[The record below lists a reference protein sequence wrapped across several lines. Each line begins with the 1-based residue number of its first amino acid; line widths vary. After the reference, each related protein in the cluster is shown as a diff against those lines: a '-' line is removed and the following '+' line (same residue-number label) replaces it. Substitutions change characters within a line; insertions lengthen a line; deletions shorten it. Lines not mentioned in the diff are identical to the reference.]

1 MLDVPTFRTTKNVY
15 IFDFRIDYSIVRKKD
30 FLNVLLRMKFDN
42 GLYFEGY
49 TFQSEKQS
57 FRINMI

>member
-15 IFDFRIDYSIVRKKD
+15 IFDFRIDYIIVRKIG
-30 FLNVLLRMKFDN
+30 FFLRMKFEN

>member
-1 MLDVPTFRTTKNVY
+1 MLDVPTNMIDGNVFRTTKNVY

-42 GLYFEGY
+42 GLCFEGY
-49 TFQSEKQS
+49 AF
-57 FRINMI
+57 